1 MAIMETAA
9 DDTAADDTAADAIV
23 IVFIVI
29 FIASA
34 AAIVVSIQS
43 ICRTKVGSWILF
55 THFFGE
61 ILADTLPLLKT
72 NWGVY
77 IQIKTVR

>member
-9 DDTAADDTAADAIV
+9 DDTAADDAIV